1 MTREPKNPDEYC
13 LTAFNGMKANFYRW
27 GKPETSIRA
36 LTRIFY
42 VNVHDSGKDNIG
54 LISEVAMKYKVTGV
68 AKKTSDDH
76 YARPQAQAYM
86 IYDNPDK
93 YLSDYDVFREI
104 FFDARRT
111 IIVAKTEND
120 LFSNDTSNDGTNFVI
135 QTRSDK
141 LYQKHGVKLFSFT
154 DEGYWKNRTFT
165 PASYDAMIFNN
176 DALLNEERFIA

>member
-1 MTREPKNPDEYC
+1 
-13 LTAFNGMKANFYRW
+13 
-27 GKPETSIRA
+27 
-36 LTRIFY
+36 
-42 VNVHDSGKDNIG
+42 
-54 LISEVAMKYKVTGV
+54 
-68 AKKTSDDH
+68 
-76 YARPQAQAYM
+76 M